1 MTTIAARRRFETRP
15 QRARRRSLTFEV
27 SRARSLRSTWVLL
40 VLGAV
45 AGATTLV
52 SGSLADLTQVEPS
65 PADAISVLTSAT
77 SGASVV
83 CGIFGALSAGHEYRY
98 GLFGLSATLFPRRS
112 DLLVGKVLGAMAFAV
127 LTCSAA
133 LVVGLGASWLTGK
146 DHLVSAITSEPGT
159 VLLASGR
166 SIMVC
171 IGYLLI
177 GIAATVMCRGVLGGV
192 VVPLG
197 MANIVEP
204 VLALVVGRG
213 GLWGYV
219 LPFQDARRAVLV
231 EGATL
236 LDLGDGVVVT
246 PSASL
251 ACFAFA
257 VAVTLSA
264 AWASFIRQDVT

>member
-40 VLGAV
+40 VLGAA

-52 SGSLADLTQVEPS
+52 SGSLADLTEVAPS

-77 SGASVV
+77 SGASLV

-112 DLLVGKVLGAMAFAV
+112 DLLVGKVLGALAFAV

-133 LVVGLGASWLTGK
+133 LVVGLGALWLTGK

-159 VLLASGR
+159 ALLASGR
-166 SIMVC
+166 SIVVC
-171 IGYLLI
+171 VGYLLI
-177 GIAATVMCRGVLGGV
+177 GIASRGAMPGRPRGSGGSAGDGQYRRAGPCSRGGARRIV
-192 VVPLG
+192 GLRPAVPG
-197 MANIVEP
+197 RPPGSPRRGRDP
-204 VLALVVGRG
+204 VGPRGRG
-213 GLWGYV
+213 RRHPIGELGLLSP
-219 LPFQDARRAVLV
+219 LPS
-231 EGATL
+231 
-236 LDLGDGVVVT
+236 
-246 PSASL
+246 PSP
-251 ACFAFA
+251 
-257 VAVTLSA
+257 
-264 AWASFIRQDVT
+264 